1 MLYKHAMLLPA
12 AAFAMTVATAVPSM
26 ADCDTAKLAE
36 VVKASGVT
44 ETGPAGAIAVVNAYA
59 KNACA
64 VGRQD
69 IAMVRGMTSD
79 AYPEVGSA
87 AIDASKAL
95 AANVGMG
102 CDMDPEPLLVL
113 DACSLEDV
121 EKALGGM

>member
-12 AAFAMTVATAVPSM
+12 AAFAMTVATAVPSI
-26 ADCDTAKLAE
+26 ACDTAKLAE

-64 VGRQD
+64 VGRRD

-95 AANVGMG
+95 VANVGTG
-102 CDMDPEPLLVL
+102 CDMDGEPLLVL